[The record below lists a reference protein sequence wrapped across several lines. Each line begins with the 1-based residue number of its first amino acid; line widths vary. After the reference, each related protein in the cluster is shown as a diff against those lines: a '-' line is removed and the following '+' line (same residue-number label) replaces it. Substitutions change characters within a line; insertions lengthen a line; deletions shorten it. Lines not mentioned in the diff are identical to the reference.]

1 MHFLLDTDGEDAK
14 MTKGTDNGVV
24 IQDVFTKHSQ
34 KDKRQD
40 IPLLEIGGECTDRE
54 RPTAEGSSASW

>member
-1 MHFLLDTDGEDAK
+1 MLDTDGEDAK
-14 MTKGTDNGVV
+14 MTKRTDKGIV
-24 IQDVFTKHSQ
+24 IQDVFTKHNQ

-54 RPTAEGSSASW
+54 RTTAEGSSTSW